1 MPPNN
6 SLISGQHEPL
16 MLFDLQ
22 KNALVYPLLAID
34 GPDIQRGGCLVGGIE
49 HPLARQSRA
58 REKQS
63 STSADIEAWDLG
75 SRREPER
82 IKGIWLYAGPIYK
95 HFGHCM
101 AESFHR
107 LWPLMVNKKLSLKG
121 LLFLGENNDCN
132 DNKNQLL
139 DYQREVID
147 HLELTSF
154 ELRVCTKPLLVDK
167 LLIASQA
174 STLGPLSEPCDQYI
188 DMLTNYNP
196 LPKKELCSKSFYI
209 SRTKLSSTSRLI
221 GEKLLEKKL
230 KEFGYQII
238 YPELIS
244 LSQQLEV
251 YASAERLVFCE
262 GSAVHGL
269 EILGRVKAKIDLI
282 SRGGLGSKRLKTMQS
297 VLRKRSSGLII
308 HDKITR
314 HPPLTCMKNALGEL
328 VPCHW
333 NIGVWFEFKEFMDLL
348 SSLNGANSFKLQPE
362 EYRESMLAEF
372 LDYVLA
378 LGISDF
384 CQIDS
389 SKYFDGA
396 WLETKS
402 LIQASLQFEK

>member
-1 MPPNN
+1 MSPTN

-22 KNALVYPLLAID
+22 KNALVYPLLSMD

-49 HPLARQSRA
+49 HPLSRQSRA

-63 STSADIEAWDLG
+63 FTSADIEAWDLR
-75 SRREPER
+75 SRRKPER

-107 LWPLMVNKKLSLKG
+107 LWPLMANSKLTLNG
-121 LLFLGENNDCN
+121 LLFLGENNECDYTN
-132 DNKNQLL
+132 NQLL

-147 HLELTSF
+147 HFKMASF
-154 ELRVCTKPLLVDK
+154 ELKICTKPFLVDR

-188 DMLTNYNP
+188 EILTNYNP
-196 LPKKELCSKSFYI
+196 LPKKEFCNKNFYV

-238 YPELIS
+238 YPESIS
-244 LSQQLEV
+244 LKQQLEI
-251 YASAERLVFCE
+251 YASADRLVFCE

-269 EILGRVKAKIDLI
+269 EVLGKIKARVDLI
-282 SRGGLGSKRLKTMQS
+282 SRGGLRSKRLKTMQS
-297 VLRKRSSGLII
+297 VLRKRSSGLVI

-333 NIGVWFEFKEFMDLL
+333 NIGVWFEFKDFLDLL
-348 SSLNGANSFKLQPE
+348 SCLNGDNSFNLNPE
-362 EYRESMLAEF
+362 QYRDYMLAEF

-378 LGISDF
+378 LGVSDIY
-384 CQIDS
+384 QIGRES
-389 SKYFDGA
+389 FDGS
-396 WLETKS
+396 WLKTKS
-402 LIQASLQFEK
+402 LIKTSLQIDE